1 MFCFGVLLLLLAV
14 GAGSAGSALTPALA
28 AGFYRLR

>member
-1 MFCFGVLLLLLAV
+1 MFRFGVLLLLLAV
-14 GAGSAGSALTPALA
+14 GVRISGSALTPALA